1 MQTIHTDVLVIG
13 MGPAGAASALCLAQA
28 GVKVMAISK
37 YGATSPDPRAH
48 ITNQRTME
56 FLRDFGLEAAAKKI
70 AMPWEDMGEHVFG
83 MSLAGEEL
91 GRIPAWASS
100 AIAQGEHMAASPSR
114 YCDLPQLHMEPL
126 LVSEAGLRGA
136 DMRFK
141 TEYLSH
147 TQDAEGVT
155 ALLLDHVSHTE
166 YQVRAQYLIGADGGR
181 SKVASDIG
189 LEFDGAMGL
198 GETGNINI
206 EIQADLSPFCAHRR
220 SDMYWML
227 QAGEN
232 LMGLPKGPGIAVLRM
247 VRPMD
252 RWVCVV
258 GYELAR
264 GLPSLQHADLLPLV
278 HRTIGTDQVPVE
290 ILSVSTWTT
299 NRQYAL
305 TNTQGRVFCMGDA
318 VHRHTPFGG
327 LGSNTC
333 IQDAYNLGW
342 KLAMVI
348 KGQAGEKLLDSYQAE
363 RAPIAKQIT
372 EHAFNGGASMGPL
385 LMALGVPPGSGA
397 EVYQAAVAAL
407 KAPTAEG
414 AERRA
419 KLRAAMDGTMNGFG
433 QGHGVELNQR
443 YTSSAIV
450 PDGTPD
456 PGFARDPVR
465 YYQAS
470 SRPGAHLPH
479 AWVTRRQ
486 RKISTF
492 DLCGQGRF
500 TLLTGLSG
508 SAWKAAA
515 EQAAQA
521 LGITLVVHVIGLG
534 QEVADSHGEYARI
547 SEVEESG
554 ALLVRPDM
562 MLAWRAPHASAEHIS
577 QLPAVLRRIL
587 AREPT

>member
-13 MGPAGAASALCLAQA
+13 TGPAGGATALCLARA
-28 GVKVMAISK
+28 GIKVMAVSK
-37 YGATSPDPRAH
+37 YRATSPDPRAH

-56 FLRDFGLEAAAKKI
+56 FFRDFGLEETAKSMARI
-70 AMPWEDMGEHVFG
+70 RWEDMGEHVFG
-83 MSLAGEEL
+83 TSLAGEEF

-100 AIAQGEHMAASPSR
+100 AAAQGEHMAASPSR
-114 YCDLPQLHMEPL
+114 YCDFAQVFMEPL
-126 LVSEAGLRGA
+126 IISEAGLRGA
-136 DMRFK
+136 DIRFK

-147 TQDAEGVT
+147 VQDADGVT
-155 ALLLDHVSHTE
+155 ATLMDHVTQSE
-166 YQVRAQYLIGADGGR
+166 YQVRTKYLVGADGGR

-189 LEFDGAMGL
+189 LEFNGEMAV

-206 EIQADLSPFCAHRR
+206 EIKVDLSQYCAHRP
-220 SDMYWML
+220 SDMYWFL
-227 QAGEN
+227 QTGEN
-232 LMGLPKGPGIAVLRM
+232 LMGLPQGPGISVMRM
-247 VRPMD
+247 ISPMD
-252 RWVCVV
+252 HWICNV
-258 GYELAR
+258 GYEMAK
-264 GLPSLQHADLLPLV
+264 GVPSFTHEELLPLI

-290 ILSVSTWTT
+290 ILSVSAWAF

-305 TNTQGRVFCMGDA
+305 TNTKGRVFCMGDA

-342 KLAMVI
+342 KLAMVL
-348 KGQAGEKLLDSYQAE
+348 KGQAGEKLLESYNAE

-372 EHAFNGGASMGPL
+372 EHAFNGSASMGPL
-385 LMALGVPPGSGA
+385 LMALGVPPGGSPEIYA
-397 EVYQAAVAAL
+397 AAVKSL
-407 KAPTAEG
+407 KEPTAEG
-414 AERRA
+414 AQRRA
-419 KLRAAMDGTMNGFG
+419 KLREAMDGTLNGFG
-433 QGHGVELNQR
+433 GGHGMELNQR

-479 AWVTRRQ
+479 AWVTREQ
-486 RKISTF
+486 HKISTF
-492 DLCGQGRF
+492 DLCGKGRF
-500 TLLTGLSG
+500 TLLTGVSG
-508 SAWKAAA
+508 LAWKETA
-515 EQAAQA
+515 EQAAKA
-521 LGITLVVHVIGLG
+521 LGIELVVHVIGFG
-534 QEVADSHGEYARI
+534 QEVVDSHGEYARL

-562 MLAWRAPHASAEHIS
+562 MIGWRAPNASTQHLE
-577 QLPAVLRRIL
+577 QLLPTLSAIL
-587 AREPT
+587 AR

>member
-1 MQTIHTDVLVIG
+1 MNTVVTDVLVIG
-13 MGPAGAASALCLAQA
+13 TGPAGAATALCLARA
-28 GVKVMAISK
+28 GVKVLAVSK
-37 YGATSPDPRAH
+37 YHATSPDPRAH

-56 FLRDFGLEAAAKKI
+56 FLRDFGLEEAAKKI

-83 MSLAGEEL
+83 RSLVGEEW

-114 YCDLPQLHMEPL
+114 YCDLPQLYLEPL
-126 LVSEAGLRGA
+126 LVNDAGLRGA
-136 DMRFK
+136 DIRFK

-155 ALLLDHVSHTE
+155 ATLLDRVSGSE
-166 YQVRAQYLIGADGGR
+166 YQVRAKYLVGADGGR
-181 SKVASDIG
+181 SKVAADIG

-206 EIQADLSPFCAHRR
+206 EIQADLSQFCAHRR

-227 QAGEN
+227 QTGEN
-232 LMGLPKGPGIAVLRM
+232 LMGLPQGPGIAVLRM

-258 GYELAR
+258 GYALAK
-264 GLPSLQHADLLPLV
+264 GLPSLKHEDLLPFV
-278 HRTIGTDQVPVE
+278 HRTIGSDQVPVK

-305 TNTQGRVFCMGDA
+305 TNTQGRVFCIGDA

-333 IQDAYNLGW
+333 IQDAYNLSW

-348 KGQAGEKLLDSYQAE
+348 QGQAGTRLLNTYQDE
-363 RAPIAKQIT
+363 RAPIGKQIT

-385 LMALGVPPGSGA
+385 LMALGVPPGGSQEA
-397 EVYQAAVAAL
+397 MDQAIARL
-407 KAPTAEG
+407 KEPTAEG

-419 KLRAAMDGTMNGFG
+419 KLRQAMDGTLNGFG
-433 QGHGVELNQR
+433 RAHGMELNQR
-443 YTSSAIV
+443 YTSSAIAS
-450 PDGTPD
+450 DGTPD
-456 PGFARDPVR
+456 PGFARDPVQ

-486 RKISTF
+486 RKVSTF

-515 EQAAQA
+515 ERAAQE
-521 LGITLVVHVIGLG
+521 LGIALVVHVIGFG
-534 QEVADSHGEYARI
+534 QEVVDSHGEYARI

-562 MLAWRAPHASAEHIS
+562 MVAWRAHHASAELLG
-577 QLPAVLRRIL
+577 QLPAVLRQLLGR
-587 AREPT
+587 

>member
-1 MQTIHTDVLVIG
+1 MNTVVTDVLVIG
-13 MGPAGAASALCLAQA
+13 TGPAGAATALCLARA
-28 GVKVMAISK
+28 GVKVLAVSK
-37 YGATSPDPRAH
+37 YHATSPDPRAH

-56 FLRDFGLEAAAKKI
+56 FLRDFGLEETAKKI

-83 MSLAGEEL
+83 MSLAGEEF

-114 YCDLPQLHMEPL
+114 YCDLPQLHLEPL
-126 LVSEAGLRGA
+126 LVSQAGLLGA

-147 TQDAEGVT
+147 TQDEDGVT
-155 ALLLDHVSHTE
+155 ATLLDRVSGSQ
-166 YQVRAQYLIGADGGR
+166 YQVRAQYLVGADGGR
-181 SKVASDIG
+181 SKVAADIG

-206 EIQADLSPFCAHRR
+206 EIQADLSQYCAHRR

-258 GYELAR
+258 GYELAK
-264 GLPSLQHADLLPLV
+264 GLPSLAHADLLPLV
-278 HRTIGTDQVPVE
+278 HRTIGSDQVPVE

-305 TNTQGRVFCMGDA
+305 TNTKGRVFCIGDA

-333 IQDAYNLGW
+333 IQDAYNLSW

-348 KGQAGEKLLDSYQAE
+348 QGQAGTRLLNTYQDE
-363 RAPIAKQIT
+363 RAPIGKQIT

-385 LMALGVPPGSGA
+385 LMALGVPPGGSQEA
-397 EVYQAAVAAL
+397 MDQAIARL
-407 KAPTAEG
+407 KEPTAEG

-419 KLRAAMDGTMNGFG
+419 KLRQAMDGTLNGFG
-433 QGHGVELNQR
+433 RAHGMELNQR
-443 YTSSAIV
+443 YTSSAIAS
-450 PDGTPD
+450 DGTPD
-456 PGFARDPVR
+456 PGFARDPVQ

-486 RKISTF
+486 RKVSTF

-515 EQAAQA
+515 ERAAQE
-521 LGITLVVHVIGLG
+521 LGIALVVHVIGFG
-534 QEVADSHGEYARI
+534 QEVVDSHGEYARI

-562 MLAWRAPHASAEHIS
+562 MVAWRAHHASAELLG
-577 QLPAVLRRIL
+577 QLPAVLRQLLGR
-587 AREPT
+587 